1 MYNIT
6 DYSYR
11 QAKALGVEIKP
22 STRKNKKID
31 VFKDG
36 KKIASIGFLGMK
48 DYPTYIKEK
57 GRAYAD
63 ERRLQYYIRHAK
75 DNKLNGYYAK
85 KILW

>member
-36 KKIASIGFLGMK
+36 KKIASIGALGMK

-75 DNKLNGYYAK
+75 DNKLNGFFSK